1 MSETLPSPDPLT
13 RPADSEPAD
22 SEPTDSEPAATAP
35 PDAMAADEAL
45 RGLSIAAVERD
56 TGLPKDTLRVWERRY
71 GFPRPLRNALDER
84 LYPPE
89 QVHKLQLLRRLVMHG
104 HRPGRIAGLPLE
116 QLEAMAARH
125 GEQTPADNAGSTEL
139 GHFLAL
145 LHAHDIERLRRELQQ
160 AQLRMGLGRFVT
172 EVVAPLTCEVGAAWM
187 RGELQVFEEHQFSE
201 LVHRVLRNGIA
212 AIPALDDAAWVRP
225 RVLLTTIPQ
234 EPHGLGLLMVEAMLA
249 LEGCHCVSLGV
260 QTPLPDMLMAVQAHH
275 ADILLLSFSPV
286 PTRGQ
291 VLDALAALRSA
302 LPSTVEIWA
311 GGSSPALERAGDG
324 VRVIRPLQ
332 ALAPE
337 LAAWR
342 AAQQAR

>member
-1 MSETLPSPDPLT
+1 MPDTSPAPETTTDAQSSPAEQAPLRAEDPV
-13 RPADSEPAD
+13 
-22 SEPTDSEPAATAP
+22 
-35 PDAMAADEAL
+35 

-89 QVHKLQLLRRLVMHG
+89 QVRKLQLLRRLIALG
-104 HRPGRIAGLPLE
+104 HRPGRIAALPLE
-116 QLEAMAARH
+116 QLEAMAVRH
-125 GEQTPADNAGSTEL
+125 GEAPAAAVDATTGL

-145 LHAHDIERLRRELQQ
+145 LHGHDIERLRRELQQ
-160 AQLRMGLGRFVT
+160 AQMRLGLARFVT
-172 EVVAPLTCEVGAAWM
+172 DVVAPLTGEVGAAWM

-201 LVHRVLRNGIA
+201 IVHRVLRNGIG
-212 AIPALDDAAWVRP
+212 AIPALDDASWVRP

-234 EPHGLGLLMVEAMLA
+234 EPHGLGLLMVEAMLT

-286 PTRGQ
+286 PTRTQ
-291 VLDALAALRSA
+291 VLDALSALRAA

-311 GGSSPALERAGDG
+311 GGSSAALERAGEG

-342 AAQQAR
+342 AAHA